1 MRKLGVP
8 SGIKKGLVLGMI
20 AAAMIGSAAYAA
32 DAPADDPSVQAA
44 TYEKQAVDLRASADK
59 HEKMAKMY
67 MAGAGSSKVNHESI
81 VRHCD
86 KIAEDLRAAA
96 KESDDL
102 AKDLRASAKK

>member
-1 MRKLGVP
+1 MRMLAVP

-20 AAAMIGSAAYAA
+20 AAAMMSSVAFAA
-32 DAPADDPSVQAA
+32 DAPADDPSAQAA
-44 TYEKQAVDLRASADK
+44 TYEKQAVELRASADR
-59 HEKMAKMY
+59 HEKMAKMH

-86 KIAEDLRAAA
+86 KIAENLRAAA

-102 AKDLRASAKK
+102 AKDLRASEKK